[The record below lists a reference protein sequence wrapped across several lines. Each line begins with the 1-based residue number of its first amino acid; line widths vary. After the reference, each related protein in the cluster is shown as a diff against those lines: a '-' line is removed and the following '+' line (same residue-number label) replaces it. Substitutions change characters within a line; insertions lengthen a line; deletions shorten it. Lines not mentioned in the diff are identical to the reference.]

1 MYAGLRCGVL
11 VRVAVL
17 PSWYPPDGGWFFR
30 DQAAWLQDLGL
41 AVDVL
46 YVRPRWIRQVAA
58 DLTSLNGFLR
68 PLTYMESGLR
78 VWRLEVFLPSGFHRI
93 DPFLVSRASLRLV
106 RRYIA
111 EVGPPDIVHAHS
123 TVWAGYAASRV
134 RRAVGLP
141 YVVTEH
147 RGMLSLLPP
156 AVREHVPEW
165 WRPYLREALDNA
177 DAIVAVGSR
186 LAEAMARYSSWG
198 RPVTTIPNGVD
209 TRVFEPADPGR
220 SRQSTKGRG
229 AADGEDRARER
240 FTYVFVGNLT
250 RQKGVH
256 ILLEA
261 FDALR
266 KQHPEVRL
274 VFVGSGP
281 ERTYLGEEVAHRR
294 LADAVEF
301 RGQLD
306 AAGVRTV
313 LQSGDAFVLPSE
325 WEGFGVALVEAV
337 AVGLPIITTTG
348 SPPEVCPEEVGLRVP
363 YGDAKRLREA
373 MEFMLRNRERYDPQT
388 LHAFAVEHFDSRKV
402 AAQIV
407 ALYEHVLAQR
417 R

>member
-1 MYAGLRCGVL
+1 VTL
-11 VRVAVL
+11 RVAIL

-46 YVRPRWIRQVAA
+46 YVRPRWIRQVVREP
-58 DLTSLNGFLR
+58 TSFRRLLR
-68 PLTYMESGLR
+68 FSMRTEDGLR
-78 VWRLEVFLPSGFHRI
+78 VWQLEVLLPSGFRRT
-93 DPFLVSRASLRLV
+93 DPLLMGRASLRLV
-106 RRYIA
+106 RRYIQ
-111 EVGPPDIVHAHS
+111 EVGRPDVLHAHS
-123 TVWAGYAASRV
+123 MVWAGYAAARVSRV
-134 RRAVGLP
+134 FNVP
-141 YVVTEH
+141 YVLTEH
-147 RGMLSLLPP
+147 RSRFTLPLL
-156 AVREHVPEW
+156 AAREHIPEW

-177 DAIVAVGSR
+177 DAVVAVGSR
-186 LAEAMARYSSWG
+186 LAEAMAWYSSWG

-240 FTYVFVGNLT
+240 FTYVFVGSLT
-250 RQKGVH
+250 RHKGVH

-325 WEGFGVALVEAV
+325 WESFGVALVEAV

-373 MEFMLRNRERYDPQT
+373 MEFMLRNRERYDPQA